1 MRVICSVSFQNW
13 CMKKGPEEQEDR
25 DAECREIRTDAD
37 RDADAARTI
46 PTPLTTTAPG
56 PALPAPAGGVIGE
69 SGNGQRGSWFHEPMT
84 ASFDALPR

>member
-1 MRVICSVSFQNW
+1 MPS
-13 CMKKGPEEQEDR
+13 
-25 DAECREIRTDAD
+25 
-37 RDADAARTI
+37 AARSAQMPIAMPMPPATI